1 MVLKCNFCK
10 VEKVSSI
17 LAFNCDKC
25 KLEKLCNKCRMP
37 EDHKCQ
43 FNFKEEGRKMLEKQN
58 PKVVVDNLKERI

>member
-10 VEKVSSI
+10 YEKVSSI

-43 FNFKEEGRKMLEKQN
+43 FNFREEGRKILEKQN
-58 PKVVVDNLKERI
+58 LKVIAHSMKEKL